1 MSASTLV
8 YDNRIRKSLLISSIG
23 MAILFGTF
31 EISPLQYHVY
41 PPYGFITQ
49 AFIPLGA
56 YLLFVGIFSSAKVIS
71 RDSAVRKEFYK
82 SASSQ
87 LSLLKSIGVS
97 QMEKELEKEVK
108 VVEEKLSKLSP
119 ETTAD
124 ISQLEE
130 QEAKKSY
137 MMY

>member
-1 MSASTLV
+1 
-8 YDNRIRKSLLISSIG
+8 

-56 YLLFVGIFSSAKVIS
+56 YLLLVGIFTSAKVIS
-71 RDSAVRKEFYK
+71 RDAAVRKEFYK

-87 LSLLKSIGVS
+87 LSLLKTIGVS
-97 QMEKELEKEVK
+97 EMEKEFEKQIK
-108 VVEEKLSKLSP
+108 SVEEKVVSA
-119 ETTAD
+119 ETTTDD
-124 ISQLEE
+124 IPELEE
-130 QEAKKSY
+130 ENVKEILHELLNELYYSKQRK
-137 MMY
+137 